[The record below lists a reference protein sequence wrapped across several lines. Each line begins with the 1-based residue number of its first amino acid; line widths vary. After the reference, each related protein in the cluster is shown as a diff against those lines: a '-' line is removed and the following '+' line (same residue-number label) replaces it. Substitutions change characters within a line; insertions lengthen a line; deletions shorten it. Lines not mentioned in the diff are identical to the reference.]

1 MAPSLVP
8 PTNSSSHRSLFS
20 FWAYKLEKDCWN
32 FRIPFQSFPRDQ
44 SKNSSSIIMI
54 KLFQRQHSCDS
65 VSDLDIFH
73 VFWWRTLMNL
83 ELHNS
88 GGTLILL
95 LMCSD
100 VVLYCRLIIEVYIY
114 SVNNWMDGWM
124 DDLGWEYL
132 LVTYCKE
139 TKQSL

>member
-1 MAPSLVP
+1 
-8 PTNSSSHRSLFS
+8 
-20 FWAYKLEKDCWN
+20 
-32 FRIPFQSFPRDQ
+32 
-44 SKNSSSIIMI
+44 
-54 KLFQRQHSCDS
+54 
-65 VSDLDIFH
+65 
-73 VFWWRTLMNL
+73 MNL

-124 DDLGWEYL
+124 DDLG
-132 LVTYCKE
+132 
-139 TKQSL
+139 